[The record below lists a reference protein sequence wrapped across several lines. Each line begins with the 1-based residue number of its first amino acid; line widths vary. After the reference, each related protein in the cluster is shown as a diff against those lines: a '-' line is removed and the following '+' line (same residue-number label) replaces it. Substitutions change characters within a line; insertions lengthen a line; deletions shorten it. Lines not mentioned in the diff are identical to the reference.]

1 MLRLVSD
8 EHVHDGI
15 IRGLRRRFPA
25 PDIVR
30 VQDVGLAHTPD
41 EQILEWAAVEERIII
56 TRDVNTMIGSA
67 YNRVNAGEKMPGVLA
82 LPEKFRLG
90 QALDDIY
97 LVAACYAEDEMR
109 DHVIY
114 IPL

>member
-8 EHVHDGI
+8 EHVHGAI
-15 IRGLRRRFPA
+15 VRGLRRRLPA

-41 EQILEWAAVEERIII
+41 EHILEWAAAEERIII
-56 TRDVNTMIGSA
+56 TRDVNSMIGSA
-67 YNRVNAGEKMPGVLA
+67 YNRVSAGEKMPGILA
-82 LPEKFRLG
+82 LREKFRLG
-90 QALDDIY
+90 HAIDDIY
-97 LVAACYAEDEMR
+97 LVAACYPEDEMR
-109 DHVIY
+109 DQVIY